1 MAFEIP
7 NVVKVWSQFAHPLF
21 MWILFGLFIYA
32 LYLGIQS
39 RRSRTGDKEI
49 RKALVKKK
57 FGLKHHEIG
66 SIILALMVIG
76 TVTGM
81 AVTYINNGKLF
92 VTAHLVVG
100 LAMMSAI
107 AIATALVPYM
117 QRGNNLA
124 RITHIS
130 INIVLLGLF
139 GWETITGMDILFSII
154 DKM

>member
-7 NVVKVWSQFAHPLF
+7 DVVKVWSQFAHPLF
-21 MWILFGLFIYA
+21 MWVLFGLFIYA

-39 RRSRTGDKEI
+39 RRTRTADKDI
-49 RKALVKKK
+49 RKTLVKKK

-66 SIILALMVIG
+66 SIILALMVVG

-92 VTAHLVVG
+92 VTSHLVVG
-100 LAMMSAI
+100 LAMTSAI

-130 INIVLLGLF
+130 INVVLLGLF
-139 GWETITGMDILFSII
+139 GWEALTGMDILFSII
-154 DKM
+154 DRM

>member
-7 NVVKVWSQFAHPLF
+7 EIVKVWSQFAHPIF
-21 MWILFGLFIYA
+21 MWVLFGLFIYA

-39 RRSRTGDKEI
+39 RRTRTADKDV
-49 RKALVKKK
+49 RKTLVKKK
-57 FGLKHHEIG
+57 FGFKHHEIG

-92 VTAHLVVG
+92 VTSHLVVG

-124 RITHIS
+124 RITHIN
-130 INIVLLGLF
+130 INVVLLGLF
-139 GWETITGMDILFSII
+139 GWEALTGMDILFSII
-154 DKM
+154 DRM

>member
-7 NVVKVWSQFAHPLF
+7 EIVKVWSQFAHPIF
-21 MWILFGLFIYA
+21 MWVLFGLFIYA

-39 RRSRTGDKEI
+39 RRTRNADKEV
-49 RKALVKKK
+49 RKTLVKKK
-57 FGLKHHEIG
+57 FGFKHHEIG

-130 INIVLLGLF
+130 INVVLLGLF
-139 GWETITGMDILFSII
+139 GWEALTGMDILFSII
-154 DKM
+154 DRM

>member
-7 NVVKVWSQFAHPLF
+7 EIVKVWSQFAHPIF
-21 MWILFGLFIYA
+21 MWVLFGLFIYA

-39 RRSRTGDKEI
+39 RRTRTADKDV
-49 RKALVKKK
+49 RKTLVKKK
-57 FGLKHHEIG
+57 FGFKHHEIG

-130 INIVLLGLF
+130 INVVLLGLF
-139 GWETITGMDILFSII
+139 GWEALTGMDILFSII
-154 DKM
+154 DRM

>member
-7 NVVKVWSQFAHPLF
+7 DIVKVWSQFAHPLF
-21 MWILFGLFIYA
+21 MWVLFGLFIYA

-49 RKALVKKK
+49 RKALGKKK

-130 INIVLLGLF
+130 INVVLLGLF

-154 DKM
+154 DRM

>member
-7 NVVKVWSQFAHPLF
+7 EIVKVWSQFAHPLF
-21 MWILFGLFIYA
+21 MWVLFGLFIYA

-39 RRSRTGDKEI
+39 RRTRTADKDI

-57 FGLKHHEIG
+57 FGFKHHEIG
-66 SIILALMVIG
+66 SIILALMIIG

-130 INIVLLGLF
+130 INVVLLGLF
-139 GWETITGMDILFSII
+139 GWETLTGMDILFSII

>member
-1 MAFEIP
+1 M
-7 NVVKVWSQFAHPLF
+7 
-21 MWILFGLFIYA
+21 
-32 LYLGIQS
+32 
-39 RRSRTGDKEI
+39 
-49 RKALVKKK
+49 
-57 FGLKHHEIG
+57 KHHERG
-66 SIILALMVIG
+66 SIILALMVVG

-100 LAMMSAI
+100 LAMTSAI

-130 INIVLLGLF
+130 INVVLLGLF
-139 GWETITGMDILFSII
+139 GWEALTGMDILFSII
-154 DKM
+154 DRM

>member
-7 NVVKVWSQFAHPLF
+7 EIVKVWSQFAHPIF
-21 MWILFGLFIYA
+21 MWVLFGLFIYA

-39 RRSRTGDKEI
+39 RRTRTADKET
-49 RKALVKKK
+49 RKTLVKKK
-57 FGLKHHEIG
+57 FGFKHHEIG
-66 SIILALMVIG
+66 SVILALMVIG

-117 QRGNNLA
+117 QRGNSLA
-124 RITHIS
+124 RVTHIS
-130 INIVLLGLF
+130 INVVLLGLF
-139 GWETITGMDILFSII
+139 GWEALTGMDILFSII
-154 DKM
+154 DRM